1 MKGRGKKKLE
11 KLKFLSLKIQEA
23 TSKSVVINK
32 KKRKHYVTQIIY
44 TNQGYLL
51 TKGVPVIDEPIT
63 QCDSLVV
70 ENTFAG
76 DCK

>member
-1 MKGRGKKKLE
+1 MQGSGKNELE
-11 KLKFLSLKIQEA
+11 KLKFLSLKIREA
-23 TSKSVVINK
+23 KSKRVAITEK
-32 KKRKHYVTQIIY
+32 KGKHVKQIIY

-51 TKGVPVIDEPIT
+51 TKGVPVIDEPFT

-70 ENTFAG
+70 GNTFVA

>member
-1 MKGRGKKKLE
+1 MKGRSENKLE
-11 KLKFLSLKIQEA
+11 ILKFLSLKIQEA
-23 TSKSVVINK
+23 TSKSVAINE